1 MTQLLVFLLGTL
13 VALMLLGHLATPLGE
28 RQPLRRWTPVYL
40 MDRVPHAITLFR
52 DAGALQRRRFEDA
65 AAERESQ
72 VKDQGRRVEDAV
84 DGEGSGGFD
93 GREDRGD
100 LEGEDPR
107 GRT

>member
-1 MTQLLVFLLGTL
+1 MAQLLVFLLGTL

-40 MDRVPHAITLFR
+40 MDRVPHAITLFK

-72 VKDQGRRVEDAV
+72 VKDQGRRAEDL
-84 DGEGSGGFD
+84 DD
-93 GREDRGD
+93 
-100 LEGEDPR
+100 EDPR
-107 GRT
+107 GGT